1 MKSRNPPRTGRTRT
15 ARPTVI
21 DNLTR
26 LAVAFRDQRDWK
38 QFHNPKDMILS
49 LNLEA
54 AELLELVQWKN
65 GAELEESLTQR
76 REDLADELCD
86 VLYWVLAIAHD
97 RGINLEE
104 AFPRKIRKNEAKYPI
119 HKAKGLAKKYTELE

>member
-1 MKSRNPPRTGRTRT
+1 MKRRRAT
-15 ARPTVI
+15 AI
-21 DNLTR
+21 EKLTR
-26 LAVAFRDQRDWK
+26 LAIRFRDQRDWK
-38 QFHNPKDMILS
+38 QFHNPKDMIVS

-65 GAELEESLTQR
+65 GVELEKSLQHR

-97 RGINLEE
+97 QGIDLEKE
-104 AFPRKIRKNEAKYPI
+104 FPRKIRKNEAKYPI
-119 HKAKGLAKKYTELE
+119 HKARGLAKKYTELR